1 MWHKKQKP
9 KQKSNPVA
17 KYAKVSGAGSHR
29 DHKNDYNRQKFKLAK
44 DE

>member
-9 KQKSNPVA
+9 VQKRNFVA
-17 KYAKVSGAGSHR
+17 KNAKASGSGRHR
-29 DHKNDYNRQKFKLAK
+29 DRKNDYNRQKFKLAK